1 MKSFENFTIFS
12 KSQTC
17 SSQENKK
24 NNSFQ
29 KQKQEL
35 YLIHSISE
43 KAFKGTVVNR
53 TCHYIREGSLEIT
66 FTVPLNFALNKNKK

>member
-1 MKSFENFTIFS
+1 MKILQFFLKAKPAQVKKI
-12 KSQTC
+12 
-17 SSQENKK
+17 K

>member
-1 MKSFENFTIFS
+1 MKILQFFLKAKPAQVKKI
-12 KSQTC
+12 
-17 SSQENKK
+17 K

-29 KQKQEL
+29 KQNKKL